1 MSNLRVFAKKMRQR
15 GQVLEERSG
24 KLLGD
29 TLTGIAEGL
38 IPHTP
43 IDTGRARRNWQA
55 NESSPL
61 TTYLEAPSS
70 PSDGEKEAI
79 TNARLVAS
87 KLKSGGA
94 AHLTNN
100 APYIVELNRG
110 SSTQAPGMF
119 VQMEVLNALER
130 IKDFKLIID

>member
-61 TTYLEAPSS
+61 TTYLEAPS
-70 PSDGEKEAI
+70 
-79 TNARLVAS
+79 
-87 KLKSGGA
+87 
-94 AHLTNN
+94 
-100 APYIVELNRG
+100 
-110 SSTQAPGMF
+110 
-119 VQMEVLNALER
+119 
-130 IKDFKLIID
+130 